1 MHSSKNLSWGRSA
14 IERKKRRNMK
24 SKVLIVNDELLINNL
39 LETRL
44 KREDLK
50 VEIATDGQEALKK
63 ARTNQYDLILT
74 DLMIPNVAGR
84 ELIMQIQRSELN
96 AHTPIIVLSSLSS
109 DELIVDVLEAGVKDY
124 IIKPFSLNVI
134 VAKIKQLLLTERT
147 AA

>member
-1 MHSSKNLSWGRSA
+1 
-14 IERKKRRNMK
+14 MK